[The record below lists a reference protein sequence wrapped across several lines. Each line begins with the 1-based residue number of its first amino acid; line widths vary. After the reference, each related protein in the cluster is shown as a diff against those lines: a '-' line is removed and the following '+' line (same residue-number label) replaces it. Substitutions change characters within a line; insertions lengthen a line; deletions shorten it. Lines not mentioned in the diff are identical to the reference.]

1 MAMRAVPINAVPAEA
16 FVVPSNVMGPPKAL
30 PVAKVQ
36 EPENLGVDESAAARG
51 SRTATSSEGA
61 HRQEVEARETIQADN
76 SKKRKADG
84 EARQSPEV
92 ATAVAGIAGKRRASP
107 EAQVQSA
114 SHSRFCNTG
123 LLYSSETQ
131 VHAGNW
137 RDLLATCL
145 SSLFACNKRASTSI
159 LALTTA
165 CKQS

>member
-16 FVVPSNVMGPPKAL
+16 SVAPSNVMGPPKAL
-30 PVAKVQ
+30 PVAKL
-36 EPENLGVDESAAARG
+36 EEIENLDVHESTAARG
-51 SRTATSSEGA
+51 SRTAASSEGA

-114 SHSRFCNTG
+114 SHWCSCNTG
-123 LLYSSETQ
+123 LRYSNGTQ
-131 VHAGNW
+131 AHAGNW
-137 RDLLATCL
+137 
-145 SSLFACNKRASTSI
+145 S
-159 LALTTA
+159 
-165 CKQS
+165 

>member
-16 FVVPSNVMGPPKAL
+16 SWLVAPSNVMGPPKAL

-36 EPENLGVDESAAARG
+36 EPENLGVHESAAARG
-51 SRTATSSEGA
+51 SRPAGSSEGL

-107 EAQVQSA
+107 EAQV
-114 SHSRFCNTG
+114 HSVTG
-123 LLYSSETQ
+123 VDVTCLLYALPPSL
-131 VHAGNW
+131 HATNNN
-137 RDLLATCL
+137 
-145 SSLFACNKRASTSI
+145 SN
-159 LALTTA
+159 
-165 CKQS
+165 